1 MKKGFYYIVALLTVL
16 LLWSCSTKK
25 NTKAS
30 RFYHAFTTRYNIYF
44 NGKQAFDEALKSQ
57 QDGYKENYS
66 DRIYMY
72 PISAQP
78 KDKAEPGGPF
88 DRTIEKSNKA
98 IKLHSI
104 KAKPAKKP
112 GWRNNPKLRAIQEQ
126 EEYNPAARLAGLDER
141 RNSTMPISCKPP
153 LPFPI

>member
-1 MKKGFYYIVALLTVL
+1 ME
-16 LLWSCSTKK
+16 
-25 NTKAS
+25 N
-30 RFYHAFTTRYNIYF
+30 RR
-44 NGKQAFDEALKSQ
+44 FDEALKSQ

-78 KDKAEPGGPF
+78 KDKAEPGGPSTG
-88 DRTIEKSNKA
+88 RSRKYKA

-112 GWRNNPKLRAIQEQ
+112 
-126 EEYNPAARLAGLDER
+126 LAE
-141 RNSTMPISCKPP
+141 
-153 LPFPI
+153 

>member
-72 PISAQP
+72 LKTKPSRAALSTGRSR
-78 KDKAEPGGPF
+78 KV
-88 DRTIEKSNKA
+88 
-98 IKLHSI
+98 IKLLNYT
-104 KAKPAKKP
+104 P
-112 GWRNNPKLRAIQEQ
+112 
-126 EEYNPAARLAGLDER
+126 
-141 RNSTMPISCKPP
+141 
-153 LPFPI
+153 

>member
-78 KDKAEPGGPF
+78 KDKALSTG
-88 DRTIEKSNKA
+88 RSRKV
-98 IKLHSI
+98 IKLLNYT
-104 KAKPAKKP
+104 P
-112 GWRNNPKLRAIQEQ
+112 
-126 EEYNPAARLAGLDER
+126 
-141 RNSTMPISCKPP
+141 
-153 LPFPI
+153 